1 MAQIPQKIL
10 RLIPPGLQ
18 KLLAGNARQEL
29 LARVEHCLLLFGDS
43 LHTVDGAN
51 CQLRDSRD
59 AGAIATA
66 ARQLLGQAG
75 EDEAVLL
82 LLPPGEFIATS
93 QALPGVGP
101 DTLASAMELQQEN
114 LLPTCE
120 APLQLAINGHST
132 ELGDNHYG
140 LWIAQSRLDNLYQA
154 FADQGLFLA
163 AVKPRLLAVDSNSDK
178 GEIRLIDQDPQGPTA
193 LSLLEGA
200 ITQCLQLDQIDLQ
213 QEAFVEQWQQEL
225 QSRPSSKREEF
236 ASAADYQGR
245 INSLAN
251 IHYSFFPRGALAARK
266 QVERKQRLVAAAA
279 VLLVAGLLSAVPFLY
294 QSLQFR
300 QMAAELEQQRE
311 MAASARAN
319 QARVV
324 AFENRWGP
332 LNDFPD
338 QNVRQALFT
347 LQEALA
353 PERLSSLEISEGLI
367 SIQGSS
373 EAPQAILQRLEQD
386 PLFTEV
392 GFARATSNA
401 RYYIDLRLST
411 VNFDSY
417 MLRYFPDE

>member
-1 MAQIPQKIL
+1 MAQIPQKI
-10 RLIPPGLQ
+10 RQLIPPGLQ
-18 KLLAGNARQEL
+18 KLLAGNARHEL
-29 LARVEHCLLLFGDS
+29 MAQVQHCLLLFDDSLYTLAGDS
-43 LHTVDGAN
+43 CRL
-51 CQLRDSRD
+51 QD
-59 AGAIATA
+59 ASDAAAIAA
-66 ARQLLGQAG
+66 GARQLLGQIA
-75 EDEAVLL
+75 DDKAVLL
-82 LLPPGEFIATS
+82 LLPAAEFVATS
-93 QALPGVGP
+93 QSLPGVGP
-101 DTLASAMELQQEN
+101 DTLASAMALQQQN

-120 APLQLAINGHST
+120 ASLQMAINGRST

-140 LWIAQSRLDNLYQA
+140 LWVEQARLDALYQA

-163 AVKPRLLAVDSNSDK
+163 AVKPRLLAVDSNAAN

-193 LSLLEGA
+193 VSLLEGV
-200 ITQCLQLDQIDLQ
+200 ITQWLQLDRIDLEQ
-213 QEAFVEQWQQEL
+213 QAFAEQWQQEL
-225 QSRPSSKREEF
+225 NSRPSSKREEF
-236 ASAADYQGR
+236 ASAADYRDR
-245 INSLAN
+245 INPLAN
-251 IHYSFFPRGALAARK
+251 VDYSFFPKGALAARR
-266 QVERKQRLVAAAA
+266 QEERKHRLVAAAA
-279 VLLVAGLLSAVPFLY
+279 VLVIAGLLSAVPFLY
-294 QSLQFR
+294 QTLQFR
-300 QMAAELEQQRE
+300 QAAAELADQRE
-311 MAASARAN
+311 LAASARGN

-324 AFENRWGP
+324 AFENQWGP

-347 LQEALA
+347 LQDALA

-392 GFARATSNA
+392 GFARATNNS